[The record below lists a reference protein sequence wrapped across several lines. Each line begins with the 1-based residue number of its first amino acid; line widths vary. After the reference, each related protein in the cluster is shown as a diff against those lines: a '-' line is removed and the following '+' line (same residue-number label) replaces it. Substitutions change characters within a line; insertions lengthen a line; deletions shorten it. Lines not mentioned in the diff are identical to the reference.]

1 MLGNKHS
8 FSFNIIA
15 DRGDECFMEKI
26 FLSHSSADK
35 PFVETIAKKFGKDV
49 CVYDKMCFEAGMK
62 NLDEIFKGLDRA
74 GIFVLF
80 ISDASLRSEWI
91 QREIAA
97 AEERLNHDDSK
108 LSQIFP
114 IIIDASICHDDLRI
128 PDFLKKGTTSY
139 NLRPILRA
147 PVAYRKIKAQMINR
161 LLQGDLQFSTSY
173 GFFYGRDKEIGAFKT
188 CFDGLNSLRVMIA
201 AGIPGIGRCSY
212 LIQALRNAE
221 IIERYYE
228 PVIIS
233 LGSMD
238 SIEDLLA
245 KLYEAGFGDYT
256 FEEVVAMPTME
267 SKIDALTNAFQ
278 SIQNFKE
285 HIIIYD
291 DGCLV
296 NYSGELKYWF
306 EQAITAET
314 IRPEL
319 TISLASRHGISYMYE
334 RRNSWIF
341 SIELSTL
348 PYPEWNG
355 LLRTYSKKIG
365 VELSQEEREYFKDV
379 ITGYPPQVIYCADL
393 AKEMGIEYVKKNTYQ
408 LVSNVAGNATRILE
422 TAITGENTESGYGLL
437 SFMSTYGL
445 IPVSILHKIFEI
457 KPIYQELFHHF
468 RSLTICRYIG
478 SAREYVEVNPVIGDY
493 IQRNNYELPQDIR
506 KILSQELDC
515 FSEKLVCNP
524 DIADEEDFESLR
536 FYLKE
541 ALKDGQEIPQRFLY
555 STIYLQSIFE
565 LYNSQKYVQVIE
577 IVSAL
582 KENGAFNRYDQDVQ
596 LRIQG
601 YYCRALARERDE
613 TFYGEVEFF
622 RSCGETKKHT
632 VEYHF
637 LRGFMYRNC
646 GNFPKAKEQYL
657 NVLRQSPNHRS
668 AKRELVA
675 VYTGLEDYE
684 SAYEYAKENYEKESE
699 NVYYIQSY
707 FEVMI
712 HMPNAIMQEH
722 MAQIEEMV
730 ETIGRI
736 NKNKPTDFYYQ
747 INALYSAYIEK
758 DEERTL
764 GLLAEGA
771 KRFSHSLY
779 IAKTRFDC
787 CDFFGNIG
795 GMEQALKALER
806 LWDKGR
812 VANAGYEIRVVI
824 MSAYHKKPEAFLHT
838 KIDSITGITQDAK
851 NRLKNKVSSILRT
864 SR

>member
-1 MLGNKHS
+1 
-8 FSFNIIA
+8 
-15 DRGDECFMEKI
+15 MEKI

-62 NLDEIFKGLDRA
+62 NLDEIFKGLDHA

-80 ISDASLRSEWI
+80 ISDASLQSEWV

-97 AEERLNHDDSK
+97 AEERLNHDTSK

-114 IIIDASICHDDLRI
+114 IIIDASICHDDVRI

-161 LLQGDLQFSTSY
+161 LLQGDLQFSSSY
-173 GFFYGRDKEIGAFKT
+173 GFFYGRDTEIGAFKT
-188 CFDGLNSLRVMIA
+188 RFDVLNSLRVMIA

-291 DGCLV
+291 DGCLI

-334 RRNSWIF
+334 RRNPWIF

-422 TAITGENTESGYGLL
+422 TAITGENAGSGYGLL

-582 KENGAFNRYDQDVQ
+582 KGNGAFNRYDQDVQ

-684 SAYEYAKENYEKESE
+684 SAYEYAKENYEKDSE

-747 INALYSAYIEK
+747 INALYAAYIEK

-795 GMEQALKALER
+795 AMEQALKALER

-812 VANAGYEIRVVI
+812 VGNAGYEIRVVI
-824 MSAYHKKPEAFLHT
+824 MSAYHKKPEIFLRT

-851 NRLKNKVSSILRT
+851 NRLKNKVSSILRA